1 MERAG
6 KHVSSEVPT
15 HFDEPQSILSDD
27 YEFVVRKGGAG
38 GEIDYTT
45 VKLRQAKLSVDS
57 DGTQKSVQYN
67 PTSNELQLYN
77 MHENGEAG
85 HSVTITS
92 ALTPLLPADYELVV
106 RKNGAGGEIAYTKL
120 SAALSSTVELDT
132 QATAQQK
139 SLEWKTQNN
148 KTYAQLYKMD
158 AAGEA
163 TEQVDLKNAKNSYQ
177 DLLPDDEEFVIRSA
191 QGGEIKYKNVGVLLS
206 AYNGGGGGSAEI
218 SVDSEIPALQHSSLQ
233 HIS

>member
-15 HFDEPQSILSDD
+15 HFDEAKSILSND

-67 PTSNELQLYN
+67 PTSNELQLYK

-120 SAALSSTVELDT
+120 SAVLS
-132 QATAQQK
+132 
-139 SLEWKTQNN
+139 
-148 KTYAQLYKMD
+148 
-158 AAGEA
+158 
-163 TEQVDLKNAKNSYQ
+163 
-177 DLLPDDEEFVIRSA
+177 
-191 QGGEIKYKNVGVLLS
+191 
-206 AYNGGGGGSAEI
+206 GGGI
-218 SVDSEIPALQHSSLQ
+218 
-233 HIS
+233 